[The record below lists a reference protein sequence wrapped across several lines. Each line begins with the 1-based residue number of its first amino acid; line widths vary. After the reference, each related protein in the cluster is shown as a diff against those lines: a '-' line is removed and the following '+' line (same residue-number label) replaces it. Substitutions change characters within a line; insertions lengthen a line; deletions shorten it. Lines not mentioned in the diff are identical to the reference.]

1 MFKSLMIVMLFSLGG
16 LTAQAADTNADIKK
30 SVESKLPGIEI
41 DSITLIEQAGL
52 YEVVANGQIV
62 YFTKDLGFLVQGE
75 VTSLETRENLT
86 ESKRTSIR
94 KQALATIQEKD
105 LIVYEPK
112 KTLHTVTVFT
122 DIDCGYCRK
131 LHQEMAEYNELGIRV
146 RYMAYPRAG
155 IGSESYDKAVSVWC
169 AADKHAAMDRAK
181 SGQELSD
188 ATCDNPVSSH
198 YELGGKMGVRGT
210 PALFLESGDVLP
222 GYVPPKRLIGILN
235 ERAKLAQF

>member
-1 MFKSLMIVMLFSLGG
+1 MFKSLMIVMLFSLGVV
-16 LTAQAADTNADIKK
+16 TAQAADTNAGIKK

-86 ESKRTSIR
+86 ELKRTSIR

-169 AADKHAAMDRAK
+169 SADKHAAMDRAK